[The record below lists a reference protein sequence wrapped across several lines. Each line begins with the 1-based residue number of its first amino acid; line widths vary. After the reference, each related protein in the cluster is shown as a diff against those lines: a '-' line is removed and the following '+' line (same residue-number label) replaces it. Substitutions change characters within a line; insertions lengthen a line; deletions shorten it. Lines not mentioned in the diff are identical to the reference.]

1 VGLYVW
7 LGTLGVPSL
16 TFAVCFAVN
25 VVGVL
30 GFAWQW
36 RGMRARMEGF
46 DRGAKT
52 ASIDASIDEDEPLGR
67 IRASIDRGD

>member
-1 VGLYVW
+1 
-7 LGTLGVPSL
+7 
-16 TFAVCFAVN
+16 VN